1 MAITKNI
8 VDLMG
13 GSINVESTT
22 GKGTRFEV
30 VLEFPVDAEADTV
43 PEAQVL
49 PEEEEETSPS
59 VRHEVPLRRG

>member
-1 MAITKNI
+1 MCIR
-8 VDLMG
+8 DR
-13 GSINVESTT
+13 STT

-49 PEEEEETSPS
+49 PEEEEETSPLS
-59 VRHEVPLRRG
+59 LSLIHI